1 LSLECKKIT
10 KQFSLIGMKRNGAF
24 EAFGTEVPKA
34 ARQFMARVVEIT
46 QYAGT
51 EIAIFE
57 PKKDEHHLNGSYY
70 VGLIVNEVPTDL
82 PNGMDFIEL
91 SQEYVT
97 VRGDINQIGTMH
109 SRLMKWAGE
118 QGYRRN
124 PDAYIVETYH
134 PLENG
139 LEEVEV
145 YLPVYA

>member
-1 LSLECKKIT
+1 LECKKIT
-10 KQFSLIGMKRNGAF
+10 KQFSFVGIKSNGAF
-24 EAFGTEVPKA
+24 AAFGTEVPKA
-34 ARQFMARVVEIT
+34 ARQFMARADEIA
-46 QYAGT
+46 QHAGT

-57 PKKDEHHLNGSYY
+57 PKKDELHLDGSYY

-82 PNGMDFIEL
+82 PSGMDFIEL

-97 VRGDINQIGTMH
+97 VRGDINQIGSLH
-109 SRLMKWAGE
+109 SGLMKWAGE

-134 PLENG
+134 PLGNG